1 MTLGLNN
8 KIMILSII
16 IPTKNEEKYLPK
28 LLKSIKKQ
36 TFKDYE
42 IIVSDNRSKDKTKEI
57 AKKYGCKVVSGGL
70 PGRARNQGAKI
81 AQGDILLFL
90 DSDTE
95 LKTRDFLRKAIKEFK
110 NRKLDIAAPL
120 MYLKGK
126 KLDKLYFDFW
136 NRLTEFFQYSL
147 IPFAGGWCIFIKK
160 DLHDKIKGFDE
171 KITLGEDSDYAQRAV
186 KYKLFKVKFKV
197 LKSVKIQ
204 VSPRRFEK
212 EGHLKVATQ
221 SIGTGF
227 HWAVFG
233 KDRKN
238 KFGYK
243 FDIYKN

>member
-1 MTLGLNN
+1 MT
-8 KIMILSII
+8 LSII

-28 LLKSIKKQ
+28 LLRSIRKQ

-42 IIVSDNRSKDKTKEI
+42 VIVADNCSRDKTKEI
-57 AKKYGCKVVSGGL
+57 AKKYGCKIVKGGL
-70 PGRARNQGAKI
+70 PGRARNLGAKA

-90 DSDTE
+90 DADTE
-95 LKTRDFLRKAIKEFK
+95 LKTKGFLGKAIKEFK

-147 IPFAGGWCIFIKK
+147 TPFAGGWCIFVKK
-160 DLHDKIKGFDE
+160 DLHNKINGFDE
-171 KITLGEDSDYAQRAV
+171 RITLGEDSDYAQRAV
-186 KYKLFKVKFKV
+186 RYKLFRVKFKV

-204 VSPRRFEK
+204 VSSRRLEK
-212 EGHLKVATQ
+212 EGHLKVAAQ
-221 SIGTGF
+221 SIGTGL
-227 HWAVFG
+227 HWALLG

-243 FDIYKN
+243 FDIYGEGKK